1 MQRFLSTVCFLALSA
16 GFSGRC
22 QGEVSTMDSSPG
34 LSELVRGN
42 NEFALALYGR
52 LASGAG
58 NRFIS
63 PFSVSCAL
71 AMTYSGARGQTA
83 AADRQCAAFQFARGR
98 APSRFPSP
106 YHRSAPSKR
115 IRNRS
120 QRRRAVE
127 LSTANALWT
136 QSGEPI
142 LPEFQKLIESNYEG
156 GLIPVDFRKSPAAA
170 TSTSTT
176 GSWNTPGGKST
187 T

>member
-83 AADRQCAAFQFARGR
+83 AQIASALHFNLPAAELHPAF
-98 APSRFPSP
+98 
-106 YHRSAPSKR
+106 HRL
-115 IRNRS
+115 ITDLHHRNES
-120 QRRRAVE
+120 ETGAKGACAVE
-127 LSTANALWT
+127 LSTANALWCSRAS
-136 QSGEPI
+136 QSSPN
-142 LPEFQKLIESNYEG
+142 F
-156 GLIPVDFRKSPAAA
+156 KSSSKATMKAA
-170 TSTSTT
+170 
-176 GSWNTPGGKST
+176 
-187 T
+187 